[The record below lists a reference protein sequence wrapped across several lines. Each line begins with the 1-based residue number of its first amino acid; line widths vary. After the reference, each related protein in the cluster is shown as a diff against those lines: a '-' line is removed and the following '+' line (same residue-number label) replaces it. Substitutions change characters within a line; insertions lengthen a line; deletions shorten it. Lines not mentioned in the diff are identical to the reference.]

1 MFTWTNGR
9 DYIMYLDFH
18 SKWGAAA
25 LGGERTGHPGAGVL
39 HLLMDFSGKIM
50 MSQAPKDR
58 LQSDF

>member
-1 MFTWTNGR
+1 
-9 DYIMYLDFH
+9 MYLDFH

-50 MSQAPKDR
+50 MSQAPKNR